1 MHMLNSCNP
10 LCFLIPFSPYC
21 VGTNQKSLT
30 KNFFLRQLFHLIQQI
45 FKHLHSLIHNLRLF
59 HVKTYKLQ

>member
-1 MHMLNSCNP
+1 MHVLNSYNS
-10 LCFLIPFSPYC
+10 LYFFIHSSPHC
-21 VGTNQKSLT
+21 VGTDQKALT
-30 KNFFLRQLFHLIQQI
+30 INFFLRQLFHLIQQI